1 MIIKYEGEYNMKKFN
16 FIDLDKSKL
25 PVTKGKKVDG
35 FRFYDIDGKA
45 YPSVTS
51 VLGIKKKA
59 ELQGWRE
66 KIGEDVANWE
76 MGRAARRGK
85 ATHLLV
91 EEYLKG
97 KTPSERGVLPL
108 GLFKLLRPYI
118 DQIDNIH
125 LLETIMY
132 SPKLT
137 IAGQVDCIAEYNG
150 KLSVIDFKTANK
162 ERQESWI
169 DNYFLQTTAYAQ
181 MYEETFGKNIDQIV
195 ILLASEDGS
204 VQNFVKEK
212 KDYMSPLMKSI
223 DEFYKYYQEQN
234 KDKIK
239 QD

>member
-1 MIIKYEGEYNMKKFN
+1 MKKFN

-66 KIGEDVANWE
+66 KIGENVANWE
-76 MGRAARRGK
+76 MGRAARRCK

-137 IAGQVDCIAEYNG
+137 IAGQVDCVSEYNG

-181 MYEETFGKNIDQIV
+181 MYEETFGKSIDQIV

-212 KDYMSPLMKSI
+212 KDYMTPLMKSI

-239 QD
+239 QDK

>member
-1 MIIKYEGEYNMKKFN
+1 MKKVN

-59 ELQGWRE
+59 ELQGWRD

-108 GLFKLLRPYI
+108 GLFKLLRPYV

-137 IAGQVDCIAEYNG
+137 IAGQVDCVAEYNG

-181 MYEETFGKNIDQIV
+181 MYEETFGKSIDQIV

-212 KDYMSPLMKSI
+212 KDYMTPLMKSI

-239 QD
+239 QDK

>member
-1 MIIKYEGEYNMKKFN
+1 MAKKFN

-45 YPSVTS
+45 YPSITT
-51 VLGIKKKA
+51 VLGIQKKA
-59 ELQGWRE
+59 QLQEWRD
-66 KIGEDVANWE
+66 KIGENVANWE

-85 ATHLLV
+85 ATHLLI
-91 EEYLKG
+91 EQYIKG
-97 KTPSERGVLPL
+97 LTPSERGVLPL
-108 GLFKLLRPYI
+108 GLFRLIKPYV

-125 LLETIMY
+125 CLETIMY
-132 SPKLT
+132 SKKLT

-169 DNYFLQTTAYAQ
+169 ENYFMQTTAYAQ
-181 MYEETFGKNIDQIV
+181 MYEEIFGKKIEQIV

-204 VQNFVKEK
+204 VQSFIKEK
-212 KDYMSPLMKSI
+212 KDYMDPLKKSI
-223 DEFYKYYQEQN
+223 NDFYKYYEELN